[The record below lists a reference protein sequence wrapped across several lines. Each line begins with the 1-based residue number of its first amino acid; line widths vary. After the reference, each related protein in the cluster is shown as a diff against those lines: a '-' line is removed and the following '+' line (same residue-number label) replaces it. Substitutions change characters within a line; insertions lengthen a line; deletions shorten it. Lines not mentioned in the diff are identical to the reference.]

1 MSIKK
6 HVLFALALIF
16 INHTN
21 GQDLSAY
28 QIFNAKGKKVSFK
41 KMLKELGSADVL
53 MFGELHDNPI
63 AHWMQLETTVALHKT
78 NSLTLG
84 AEMFETDNQE
94 ALNNY
99 LTGNINQ
106 QGLDTTAR
114 LWRNYKTDYKPLVEF
129 AKENSIPFIAT
140 NIPRRYA
147 SMVYRGG
154 FEALDTL
161 SDSEKKWIAPLP
173 ILYDAEVAF
182 YKNILKMS
190 HGHGGENLPKA
201 QAIKDATMA
210 HNILK
215 HWNPKRLFVHYQGSY
230 HSDNHEGILWYLHQL
245 KPDLNYMSITTKL
258 QENVSKLE
266 DEHKGTADFIIVV
279 DKDMTKTY

>member
-99 LTGNINQ
+99 LASNINQ

-173 ILYDAEVAF
+173 ILYDAEVAC

-245 KPDLNYMSITTKL
+245 KPDLNYISITTKL